1 MRNLVEYLKTEYHL
15 VNRMWMFTSIFL
27 VTIITL
33 IITSL
38 LYSFDSK
45 GELNE
50 YYFKFGDN
58 LLVVGIISGE
68 EK

>member
-1 MRNLVEYLKTEYHL
+1 
-15 VNRMWMFTSIFL
+15 MWMFTSIFL